1 MTTSFESASTL
12 QNIHQV
18 SLYPHPLSPF
28 PGLYPKR
35 FFYFELLVS
44 SAHAGHKQEV
54 EREEGR
60 EIYLGA
66 AWLEAV
72 PGMATF
78 LYWRPPGPPNSSLSP
93 LTRDCALSSPSG
105 RAQKLSSSGLLCGLL
120 GLLWPPHHLWLFTA
134 YLTFCCFSRR
144 FPICAEFS
152 SWNNPVSV
160 DSLPKPQSWQSR
172 YCKAPPDSFFLR
184 YKCLFQTK
192 PLSSCSL
199 S

>member
-1 MTTSFESASTL
+1 MQGTSRRLKEKRGERSIL
-12 QNIHQV
+12 V
-18 SLYPHPLSPF
+18 L
-28 PGLYPKR
+28 PGLRLCLAWPHS
-35 FFYFELLVS
+35 FTE
-44 SAHAGHKQEV
+44 GHQDHQTA
-54 EREEGR
+54 
-60 EIYLGA
+60 LFPL
-66 AWLEAV
+66 WLETV
-72 PGMATF
+72 PCLPLQAEHKNF
-78 LYWRPPGPPNSSLSP
+78 PPLASSV
-93 LTRDCALSSPSG
+93 A
-105 RAQKLSSSGLLCGLL
+105 SSGLLCGLL